1 MAFWSSQTLETRL
14 KDLITSFRSD
24 AIDCAAY
31 TLRIGPELYV
41 TPTAGLESPATHTKR
56 QLGENEG
63 FTIPAGQFAFLLT
76 EEVIEVPVNAIAF
89 ISMKAKTKF
98 RGLVNVSG
106 FHVDPGWKGRLT
118 FSVFNAGPSAIHLT
132 RGMPLFL
139 IWYADLDAVSKLH
152 KTGEG
157 PRLLQSELIN
167 NITGELNSFE
177 SLQKRMLDEDKQL
190 SDRIHAIEK
199 AQTRFLT
206 TLTVI
211 GALFVGLV
219 GYALRPMISDWL
231 KPAAPI
237 VTPSPLPAAPP
248 R

>member
-1 MAFWSSQTLETRL
+1 MAFWSSQTLATRL
-14 KDLITSFRSD
+14 RDLITPFSSE

-31 TLRIGPELYV
+31 TLRVGPELYV

-76 EEVIEVPVNAIAF
+76 EEVLEVPVNAIAF

-139 IWYADLDAVSKLH
+139 IWYADLDAVSVHH

-177 SLQKRMLDEDKQL
+177 SLDKRMRDEDKQL
-190 SDRIHAIEK
+190 SDRIHAVEK
-199 AQTRFLT
+199 SQTRILVTF
-206 TLTVI
+206 TVVATI
-211 GALFVGLV
+211 LVGLV
-219 GYALRPMISDWL
+219 GYALRPVLSDWL
-231 KPAAPI
+231 KAAS
-237 VTPSPLPAAPP
+237 VVASPPPAPP
-248 R
+248 SK